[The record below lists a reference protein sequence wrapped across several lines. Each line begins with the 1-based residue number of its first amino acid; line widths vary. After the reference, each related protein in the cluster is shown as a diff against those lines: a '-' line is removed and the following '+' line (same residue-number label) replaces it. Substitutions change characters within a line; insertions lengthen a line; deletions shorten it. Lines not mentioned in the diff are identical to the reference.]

1 MKMKALVMESPAPVA
16 NVYVPQ
22 SSIVRIERRRSAAGE
37 FPANVRLL
45 VIIMYIMPRCSPD
58 RASICDAPLERNDS
72 AVSGGR
78 LLRSPVRSAFM
89 TAFVTESEKDIVSI
103 WAPMAAPTD
112 ASLAAAAPWTSGQH
126 AALICPVIPVN
137 RPHAS
142 DIAPTNMGAY
152 PVYCVFPDVIIRHA
166 MNAAAAYNADDA
178 NMLSVTAGT
187 SAAYAAAMTPAAN
200 GNENHAISLSTFISF
215 LFFAKVAIIFITL
228 RCLCGFFFAKF

>member
-16 NVYVPQ
+16 KVYVPQ
-22 SSIVRIERRRSAAGE
+22 SSIVRMERMRTAAGE
-37 FPANVRLL
+37 FPANARLL
-45 VIIMYIMPRCSPD
+45 LIIMYIMPRCSPD
-58 RASICDAPLERNDS
+58 RASICEAPLERNDS
-72 AVSGGR
+72 AVSAER

-89 TAFVTESEKDIVSI
+89 TAFVPESEKAIVSI
-103 WAPMAAPTD
+103 WSPMAAPMD
-112 ASLAAAAPWTSGQH
+112 ASLAVTAPSASGLH

-137 RPHAS
+137 RPHVN
-142 DIAPTNMGAY
+142 DMKHTNMGAY
-152 PVYCVFPDVIIRHA
+152 PAYCVFPDVIIRHA
-166 MNAAAAYNADDA
+166 MNATAAYNADDA

-228 RCLCGFFFAKF
+228 RSLCGFFAKF

>member
-1 MKMKALVMESPAPVA
+1 MKMKALVIESPAPVA
-16 NVYVPQ
+16 KVYVPQ
-22 SSIVRIERRRSAAGE
+22 SSIVSMERMRSAAGE
-37 FPANVRLL
+37 FPANARLL
-45 VIIMYIMPRCSPD
+45 LIIMYIMPRCSPD

-72 AVSGGR
+72 AVSAER

-89 TAFVTESEKDIVSI
+89 TAFVSESEKAIVSI
-103 WAPMAAPTD
+103 WSPMAAPTD
-112 ASLAAAAPWTSGQH
+112 VSLAATAPWTSGLQ

-142 DIAPTNMGAY
+142 DIAHTSMGAY

-166 MNAAAAYNADDA
+166 MNAVAAYNADA

-228 RCLCGFFFAKF
+228 RSLCGFFAKF